1 MKDSSVLW
9 YKKPAEYWVQALPV
23 GNGTLGGMIYGGVAH
38 EKISLNHDEL
48 WTGHPKDTTRPGAA
62 EAFRK
67 ARELA
72 LDGKLKEAQNL
83 IESDFEST
91 WSQAYMPLGD
101 LIIDFDGA
109 KKAKHYRRSLD
120 LNEAISYVDYE
131 QGAKKIHREV
141 FASNP
146 DKVIAVRITC
156 DGGKFSMN
164 ISLKCELRNS
174 VFADGN
180 LLIMSGEAPSE
191 NNKGLESSKWH
202 YLENDNE
209 RGMLF
214 TSALKVDTDGE
225 VSANGEALKVC
236 GASEA
241 TIWFTAETSF
251 NGWNKNAF
259 TDGKPHREPCLERLN
274 QNFCYEDIK
283 KRHIEDYR
291 SLYSRVEL
299 DLGSSGKDNVPTNRR
314 LRDFGRTKKDLGLYT
329 LLFNFGRYLAIS
341 SSRPG
346 TQPST
351 LQGIWNDKYCPPWH
365 SNYTV
370 NINTEMNYW
379 PVLPCDMVE
388 VNLPLIEMLKDLSV
402 AGEHTAKVQYGFNG
416 FTSHHNVD
424 IWRLSTPVNGNAV
437 WAFWPLSSGWLCEH
451 IFAHYEYTKDVG
463 FLKETAYPIM
473 KKAAEFYI
481 DYLVEDKN
489 GHLIAAPST
498 SPENV
503 FLYNGDTCAVSQT
516 STMTMSIIR
525 ELFENCIKACDI
537 LDADK
542 EFADIL
548 KEKLAKMLPFEIGS
562 KGQLLEWYEEYKEPE
577 PHHRHCSMLYGL
589 HPAHLITVE
598 ETPELANA
606 CRRSLEIRG
615 DDGTGWSLGWK
626 INFWARLRDGNHAL
640 KLLER
645 QLRLKRSGKINYGR
659 GGGTYENLF
668 DAHPPFQ
675 IDGNFGA
682 VSGVCEMLLD
692 SVDDKIYLLPAL
704 PDKWKNGSIKGLLA
718 KGGIKVDIEWKN
730 GALKSYSLSG
740 NGKTRIIYK
749 GNETVHELDGNKITV
764 EL

>member
-9 YKKPAEYWVQALPV
+9 YKKPAEYWVQALPI
-23 GNGTLGGMIYGGVAH
+23 GNGTLGGMIYGGVAQ
-38 EKISLNHDEL
+38 EKIALNHDEL

-62 EAFRK
+62 EAFKK
-67 ARELA
+67 AREMA

-83 IESDFEST
+83 IESDFQST

-101 LIIDFDGA
+101 LIIDFDGD
-109 KKAKHYRRSLD
+109 KYKNYRRSLD

-131 QGAKKIHREV
+131 QGTKKIHREI

-146 DKVIAVRITC
+146 DKVIAMRMTC
-156 DGGKFSMN
+156 DNGKFSMN
-164 ISLKCELRNS
+164 VSLKCELRNTVS
-174 VFADGN
+174 ADGN
-180 LLIMSGEAPSE
+180 MIIMSGEAPSE
-191 NNKGLESSKWH
+191 NNKGNESSQWH

-214 TSALKVDTDGE
+214 TSALKIDSDGE
-225 VSANGEALKVC
+225 VSANGGSLKVSN
-236 GASEA
+236 ATNV
-241 TIWFTAETSF
+241 TIWFSAETSF
-251 NGWNKNAF
+251 NGWNKNAY
-259 TDGKPHREPCLERLN
+259 TDGKPHREPCLERLA
-274 QNFCYEDIK
+274 QELCYEDVK
-283 KRHIEDYR
+283 AKHLEDYK
-291 SLYSRVEL
+291 SLYNRVEL
-299 DLGSSGKDNVPTNRR
+299 DLGTSNKDDVPTNKR
-314 LRDFGRTKKDLGLYT
+314 LRIFQRTKRDLGLYT

-379 PVLPCDMVE
+379 PVLMCDMVE

-402 AGEHTAKVQYGFNG
+402 AGEKTAKVHYGFNG

-424 IWRLSTPVNGNAV
+424 IWRLSTPVGGSAV
-437 WAFWPLSSGWLCEH
+437 WAFWPMSSGWLCEH
-451 IFAHYEYTKDVG
+451 IFAHYEYTKDID
-463 FLKETAYPIM
+463 FLKDTAYPIM

-481 DYLVEDKN
+481 DYLIEDKN
-489 GHLIAAPST
+489 GYLIAAPST
-498 SPENV
+498 SPENE
-503 FLYNGDTCAVSQT
+503 FLYNGEDCAVSQT

-542 EFADIL
+542 EFADVL
-548 KEKLAKMLPFEIGS
+548 KGKLDKMLPFKVGS
-562 KGQLLEWYEEYKEPE
+562 KGQLLEWYDEYKEPE

-598 ETPELANA
+598 DTPELANA

-645 QLRLKRSGKINYGR
+645 QLRLKKSGKVLYNR

-704 PDKWKNGSIKGLLA
+704 PRKWKNGHIKGLLA
-718 KGGIKVDIEWKN
+718 KGGIKVDIEWEN
-730 GALKSYSLSG
+730 CALKSYSLAG
-740 NGKTRIIYK
+740 TGTAHVIYK
-749 GNETVHELDGNKITV
+749 GKDTVHELDGNKITV
-764 EL
+764 KA